1 MAPQNDRPNWDLTS
15 YFPLF
20 DGPEYQS
27 HRDGLE
33 QALRNL
39 EAQGRSLGA
48 ISAEHM
54 AAWVDLLLDTERLVV
69 EYSHLASYLGCLVAA
84 DSLNEAYKREQAR
97 MATLGAAFKKALIPL
112 MDALRKASDA
122 EFEELFSQEPLRSA
136 RYHLERMREEARRS
150 MDPELERLAAD
161 LAVDGISAWG
171 RLYNDVA
178 GRLEFDLQWP
188 DGRVERV
195 PMAQKVSLLADPDPR
210 VRKAVLTGSNRAW
223 ESVETVA
230 AACLNGLSGTR
241 LTLNR
246 YRGVTNFL
254 DMAMFDA
261 GVKERTIETMW
272 RVVERN
278 REIPRSYLRRK
289 AKLIGKAKLGFQ
301 DLTSPLP
308 LQDQRRFSW
317 REATGMVL
325 HAFRSFYPDLGAFTE
340 FMLARNRVESE
351 KRPGKRPGAFCTT
364 SLKTRESR
372 VFMTFG
378 GSLGDVQT
386 LAHELGHAF
395 HAWVMREVRPFS
407 CEYPMTLAET
417 ASTFAEGILCSAL
430 LEDDRSGDLMRA
442 QLMNNRLDHAAL
454 FLLDIHMRY
463 LFEKSL
469 YTERAGGE
477 LSVSRLKELLLEAQR
492 QCFGDVLAENEMDS
506 MFWASKLHFY
516 IVGVNF
522 YNFPYTFGYLL
533 SEGLQARARTEGHDF
548 LPRYEQLLRL
558 TGSHPAEEVVARSI
572 GVDLS
577 REDFWQEAIDGIAL
591 EVERFEHVSHELFEG
606 GGGGA
611 RSG

>member
-1 MAPQNDRPNWDLTS
+1 MASQNEHANWDLTS
-15 YFPLF
+15 YFPVF
-20 DGPEYQS
+20 DGLEYRA
-27 HRDGLE
+27 HRDALE
-33 QALRNL
+33 QALRSL
-39 EAQGRSLGA
+39 EGNGRSLGL
-48 ISAEHM
+48 ISAETM
-54 AAWVDLLLDTERLVV
+54 AAWVELLLDNERLVA

-84 DSLNEAYKREQAR
+84 DSLNEAYKRDQAR
-97 MATLGAAFKKALIPL
+97 MATLGAAFKKALIPIW
-112 MDALRKASDA
+112 DALRKASDA
-122 EFEELFSQEPLRSA
+122 EFDELSSQEPLRSA

-150 MDPELERLAAD
+150 MEPELERLAAD

-171 RLYNDVA
+171 RLYSDLA
-178 GRLEFDLQWP
+178 GRLEFEMHWP

-195 PMAQKVSLLADPDPR
+195 PMAQKVSLMGDSDPQ
-210 VRKAVLTGSNRAW
+210 VRKAVLVGSNRAW
-223 ESVETVA
+223 EGVENVA

-278 REIPRSYLRRK
+278 REVPRSYLCRK
-289 AKLIGKAKLGFQ
+289 ARIIGKAKLGFQ
-301 DLTSPLP
+301 DLPCPLP
-308 LQDQRRFSW
+308 VEDQRRFSW
-317 REATGMVL
+317 GEAAEMVL
-325 HAFRSFYPDLGAFTE
+325 EAFRNFYPGLADFAE
-340 FMLARNRVESE
+340 VMLVRNRVESE

-364 SLKTRESR
+364 SLTTRESR

-417 ASTFAEGILCSAL
+417 ASTFAEGLLCSAL
-430 LEDDRSGDLMRA
+430 LEDDRAGDLMKA
-442 QLMNNRLDHAAL
+442 QLMNSRLDHAAL

-463 LFEKSL
+463 LFEKAL
-469 YTERAGGE
+469 YTERTAGE

-492 QCFGDVLAENEMDS
+492 QCFGDVLAEDEMDP

-533 SEGLQARARTEGHDF
+533 SEGLEARARKEGQDF
-548 LPRYEQLLRL
+548 LPKYEQFL
-558 TGSHPAEEVVARSI
+558 TLAGSHPAEEVVARSI

-577 REDFWQEAIDGIAL
+577 QEDFWQEAIDGIAL
-591 EVERFEHVSHELFEG
+591 DVERFEEISRRLLPRTEV
-606 GGGGA
+606 
-611 RSG
+611 RR

>member
-1 MAPQNDRPNWDLTS
+1 MAAQKDHANWDLTS

-20 DGPEYQS
+20 DGPAYQE
-27 HRDGLE
+27 HRHRLE
-33 QALRNL
+33 QGLRSL
-39 EAQGRSLGA
+39 EEKGGSLGA
-48 ISAEHM
+48 ISAGTL
-54 AAWVDLLLDTERLVV
+54 AAWVELLLDTEGLVV

-112 MDALRKASDA
+112 MDALRKASDR
-122 EFEELFSQEPLRSA
+122 EFEELASQEPLRSA

-150 MDPELERLAAD
+150 MGPELERLVAD
-161 LAVDGISAWG
+161 LAVDGVSAWG
-171 RLYNDVA
+171 RLYNDIA
-178 GRLEFDLQWP
+178 GRLEFELRRP

-210 VRKAVLTGSNRAW
+210 VRKAVLDGSNRAW
-223 ESVETVA
+223 ESVENVA

-254 DMAMFDA
+254 DMAMFDG
-261 GVKERTIETMW
+261 GVKEATIETMW

-278 REIPRSYLRRK
+278 REVPRSYLRTK
-289 AKLIGKAKLGFQ
+289 ARLIGKARLGFQ
-301 DLTSPLP
+301 DLTCPLP
-308 LQDQRRFSW
+308 LREGRRFSW
-317 REATGMVL
+317 QEATGMVL
-325 HAFRSFYPDLGAFTE
+325 HAFRGFYPALGDFAE
-340 FMLARNRVESE
+340 FMLARTRVESE

-417 ASTFAEGILCSAL
+417 ASTFAEGILSSAL
-430 LEDDRSGDLMRA
+430 LEADRSGDLLRA
-442 QLMNNRLDHAAL
+442 QLMNTRLDHAAL

-463 LFEKSL
+463 LFEKAL
-469 YTERAGGE
+469 YTERAAGE
-477 LSVSRLKELLLEAQR
+477 LSVSRLKDLLLEAQR
-492 QCFGDVLAENEMDS
+492 QCFGDVLAEDEMDP

-533 SEGLQARARTEGHDF
+533 SEGLQARARAEGQGF
-548 LPRYEQLLRL
+548 LPKYEQLLRL
-558 TGSHPAEEVVARSI
+558 AGAHPAEEVVARSI
-572 GVDLS
+572 GVDLAQ
-577 REDFWQEAIDGIAL
+577 EDFWQEAIDGIAR
-591 EVERFEHVSHELFEG
+591 EVERFEHLCHELSAG
-606 GGGGA
+606 GGG
-611 RSG
+611 S

>member
-1 MAPQNDRPNWDLTS
+1 MTRQKDHANWDLTS

-20 DGPEYQS
+20 DGPEYQA
-27 HRDGLE
+27 HRNGLE
-33 QALRNL
+33 QDLRNL
-39 EAQGRSLGA
+39 EEKGRNLGV
-48 ISAEHM
+48 ISPGST
-54 AAWVDLLLDTERLVV
+54 AAWVELFLDNEGLVV

-84 DSLNEAYKREQAR
+84 DSLNEAYKGEQAR

-112 MDALRKASDA
+112 MDALRQASDA
-122 EFEELFSQEPLRSA
+122 DFEELASQEPLRSA

-161 LAVDGISAWG
+161 LAVDGLSAWG
-171 RLYNDVA
+171 RLYNDIA
-178 GRLEFDLQWP
+178 GRLEFEMRWP

-195 PMAQKVSLLADPDPR
+195 PMAQKVSLLADPDPQ
-210 VRKAVLTGSNRAW
+210 VRKAVLAGSNRAW
-223 ESVETVA
+223 ESVENVA

-241 LTLNR
+241 LTLDR

-278 REIPRSYLRRK
+278 REIPRNYLRGK
-289 AKLIGKAKLGFQ
+289 AKLIGKARLGFQ
-301 DLTSPLP
+301 DLTCPLP
-308 LQDQRRFSW
+308 LQEQRRFSW
-317 REATGMVL
+317 REATGMVV
-325 HAFRSFYPDLGAFTE
+325 HAFRSLYPGLGDFAE
-340 FMLARNRVESE
+340 FMLAQNRVESE
-351 KRPGKRPGAFCTT
+351 RRPGKRPGAFCTT
-364 SLKTRESR
+364 SLKTKESR

-395 HAWVMREVRPFS
+395 HAWVMRGVRPFS

-430 LEDDRSGDLMRA
+430 LEDHRSGDLMRA
-442 QLMNNRLDHAAL
+442 QLMNTRLDHAAL

-463 LFEKSL
+463 LFEKAL
-469 YTERAGGE
+469 YSERAAGE
-477 LSVSRLKELLLEAQR
+477 LSVSRLKELLLEVQR
-492 QCFGDVLAENEMDS
+492 QCFGDILAEDEMDR

-533 SEGLQARARTEGHDF
+533 SEGLQARAKTEGQDF
-548 LPRYEQLLRL
+548 LPKYEQLLRL

-572 GVDLS
+572 DVDLCQ
-577 REDFWQEAIDGIAL
+577 EDFWQEAIDGIAL
-591 EVERFEHVSHELFEG
+591 EVERFLHLG
-606 GGGGA
+606 GKVLESSRG
-611 RSG
+611 S

>member
-1 MAPQNDRPNWDLTS
+1 MASQKEHANWDLTS

-20 DGPEYQS
+20 DGPEYQA
-27 HRDGLE
+27 HRGGLE
-33 QALRNL
+33 QALRSL
-39 EAQGRSLGA
+39 EENAKKLGP
-48 ISAEHM
+48 ISAANTGPWAE
-54 AAWVDLLLDTERLVV
+54 LLLDNERLAA
-69 EYSHLASYLGCLVAA
+69 EYSHLASYLGCLIAA

-97 MATLGAAFKKALIPL
+97 LATLGAAFKKALIPIW
-112 MDALRKASDA
+112 DALRKGSDA
-122 EFEELFSQEPLRSA
+122 EFEALASQEPLRAA

-150 MDPELERLAAD
+150 MEPELERIAAD

-171 RLYNDVA
+171 RLYNDIA
-178 GRLEFDLQWP
+178 GRLEFEMHWP
-188 DGRVERV
+188 DGRAERV
-195 PMAQKVSLLADPDPR
+195 PMARKVSLLADPDPE
-210 VRKAVLTGSNRAW
+210 VRKAALVGSNRAW
-223 ESVETVA
+223 EGVGNVA

-261 GVKERTIETMW
+261 GVTATTIETMW

-289 AKLIGKAKLGFQ
+289 AGLIGKAKLGFQ

-308 LQDQRRFSW
+308 LEDQRRFSW

-325 HAFRSFYPDLGAFTE
+325 HAFRSFYPGLGAFAE

-351 KRPGKRPGAFCTT
+351 PRPGKRPGAFCTT
-364 SLKTRESR
+364 SLRTRESR

-417 ASTFAEGILCSAL
+417 ASTFAEGILANAL
-430 LEDDRSGDLMRA
+430 VEDERSPGVMKA
-442 QLMNNRLDHAAL
+442 QLMNTRLDHAAL

-463 LFEKSL
+463 LFEKAL
-469 YTERAGGE
+469 YAERGTGE
-477 LSVSRLKELLLEAQR
+477 LSVSRLKELLLAAQR
-492 QCFGDVLAENEMDS
+492 QCFGDVLAEDEMDP

-533 SEGLQARARTEGHDF
+533 SEGLQARARTEGQSF
-548 LPRYEQLLRL
+548 FPKYEQLLGL

-591 EVERFEHVSHELFEG
+591 EVERFEHISHELFEG
-606 GGGGA
+606 GGG
-611 RSG
+611 S

>member
-1 MAPQNDRPNWDLTS
+1 MAFQKDHANWDLTS

-20 DGPEYQS
+20 DGPAYRA

-39 EAQGRSLGA
+39 EEKGRNLGV
-48 ISAEHM
+48 ISPGTM
-54 AAWVDLLLDTERLVV
+54 ATWVELLLGNERLVT

-84 DSLNEAYKREQAR
+84 DGLNEAYKGEQAR
-97 MATLGAAFKKALIPL
+97 LATLGAAFKKALIPV

-122 EFEELFSQEPLRSA
+122 DFEELASQEPLRSA

-150 MDPELERLAAD
+150 MEPGLERLAAD
-161 LAVDGISAWG
+161 LAVDGISAWS
-171 RLYNDVA
+171 RLYNDMA
-178 GRLEFDLQWP
+178 GRLEFDLQRP
-188 DGRVERV
+188 DGRLERV
-195 PMAQKVSLLADPDPR
+195 PMAQKVSLLADPDPQ
-210 VRKAVLTGSNRAW
+210 VRKAVLAGSNRAW

-246 YRGVTNFL
+246 YRGITNFL

-301 DLTSPLP
+301 DLTCPLP
-308 LQDQRRFSW
+308 VRDQRRFSW

-325 HAFRSFYPDLGAFTE
+325 HAFRSFYPGLGDFAE

-351 KRPGKRPGAFCTT
+351 RRPGKRPGAFCTT

-386 LAHELGHAF
+386 LAHELGHGF

-430 LEDDRSGDLMRA
+430 LEDDRSGDLLRA
-442 QLMNNRLDHAAL
+442 QLMTTRLDHAAL

-463 LFEKSL
+463 LFEKAL
-469 YTERAGGE
+469 YTERATGE
-477 LSVSRLKELLLEAQR
+477 LRVSRLKELLLEAQR
-492 QCFGDVLAENEMDS
+492 QCFGDVLAEDEMDP

-533 SEGLQARARTEGHDF
+533 SEGLQARARTEGQDF
-548 LPRYEQLLRL
+548 LPKYEQLLRL
-558 TGSHPAEEVVARSI
+558 TGSFPAEEVVARSI
-572 GVDLS
+572 GVDLAQ
-577 REDFWQEAIDGIAL
+577 EDFWQQAIDGIAL
-591 EVERFEHVSHELFEG
+591 EAERFRDLGSKVLE
-606 GGGGA
+606 
-611 RSG
+611 SGRGK

>member
-1 MAPQNDRPNWDLTS
+1 MACQKDYANWDLTS
-15 YFPLF
+15 YFPVF
-20 DGPEYQS
+20 GGPAYQA
-27 HRDGLE
+27 HRDRLE
-33 QALRNL
+33 QALHNLEEKGRNL
-39 EAQGRSLGA
+39 GV
-48 ISAEHM
+48 ISPGST
-54 AAWVDLLLDTERLVV
+54 AAWVELLLDNEGLVV

-84 DSLNEAYKREQAR
+84 DSLNEAYKGEQAR

-122 EFEELFSQEPLRSA
+122 DFEQLASQEPLRSA
-136 RYHLERMREEARRS
+136 RYHLERMRVEARRF
-150 MDPELERLAAD
+150 MGPELERLAAD
-161 LAVDGISAWG
+161 LAVDGLSAWG
-171 RLYNDVA
+171 RLYNDIA
-178 GRLEFDLQWP
+178 GRLEFEMHWP
-188 DGRVERV
+188 NGRVERV
-195 PMAQKVSLLADPDPR
+195 PMAQKVSLLADPDPQ
-210 VRKAVLTGSNRAW
+210 VRKEVLTGSNRAW

-261 GVKERTIETMW
+261 GVKETTIETMW

-278 REIPRSYLRRK
+278 REIPRSYLRGK
-289 AKLIGKAKLGFQ
+289 AKLIGKARLGFQ
-301 DLTSPLP
+301 DLTCPLP
-308 LQDQRRFSW
+308 LQEQRRFSW

-325 HAFRSFYPDLGAFTE
+325 RAFRSFYPGLGDFAE
-340 FMLARNRVESE
+340 MMLARNRVESE
-351 KRPGKRPGAFCTT
+351 RRPGKRPGAFCTT

-430 LEDDRSGDLMRA
+430 LEDDRSGDLMKA
-442 QLMNNRLDHAAL
+442 QLMNTRLDHAAL

-463 LFEKSL
+463 LFEKAL
-469 YTERAGGE
+469 YTERAAGE

-492 QCFGDVLAENEMDS
+492 QCFGEVLADDETDP

-533 SEGLQARARTEGHDF
+533 SEGLQARAKTEGQDF
-548 LPRYEQLLRL
+548 LPKYEQLLRL

-577 REDFWQEAIDGIAL
+577 QEEFWQEAIDGIAL
-591 EVERFEHVSHELFEG
+591 EVERFRDLGSKVLE
-606 GGGGA
+606 
-611 RSG
+611 SGRGS